1 MNWAEKLQELPV
13 AGISNT
19 INNITIKDAGEEEF
33 EDVPPLPGN
42 SSFVPVPAEVAKTV
56 KKSTTSKPKVEE

>member
-1 MNWAEKLQELPV
+1 MNWAEKLQEMPV

-19 INNITIKDAGEEEF
+19 INNIQIKDAGEDEF

-42 SSFVPVPAEVAKTV
+42 SSFVPIPV
-56 KKSTTSKPKVEE
+56 

>member
-1 MNWAEKLQELPV
+1 LQELPV

-19 INNITIKDAGEEEF
+19 INNITIKDVGEEEF

-42 SSFVPVPAEVAKTV
+42 SSFVPVPAEVPKTL
-56 KKSTTSKPKVEE
+56 KKNVTLKPKVEE

>member
-42 SSFVPVPAEVAKTV
+42 SSFVPVPIQVTKTV
-56 KKSTTSKPKVEE
+56 KKNN